1 MHKHLGG
8 FRLALE
14 GGGLGSF
21 GCKFMLVKP
30 EVGRATDTRVTR
42 KQEGH
47 VGRSRAHS
55 VDPIESLQQTAFRT
69 SRTGE
74 KVGRLFVWDTKGQF
88 WPHRSR
94 VSCFELGRA

>member
-14 GGGLGSF
+14 GVGLGSF

-30 EVGRATDTRVTR
+30 EVERVTDRRVTR

-55 VDPIESLQQTAFRT
+55 VDPIESLQQPAFRT
-69 SRTGE
+69 SRRGE